1 MSLMPVYEV
10 EGFTFDNYI
19 TVPSNT
25 EAFEATKTIVNQPS
39 CINPV
44 CIYSPYRTGKTHL
57 LKAIYNAFNSYY
69 PSQKACYIKFSR
81 YITLLMGFKEE
92 EYLDDICK
100 DYASNDI
107 LLLDDIDFA
116 IGNEWR
122 EKELIRL
129 IKAVVNTGNLI
140 VLTSKLP
147 FGALPDLNEYLQSLP
162 NKRVIRVT
170 SLCGNERRNLFLKAN
185 KIDFPDQLLTEI
197 ENLDLDNP
205 SEVDLL
211 AERIR
216 AYNTILQ
223 KPVSLKLVKKALRD
237 CKHKAL
243 RNDPED
249 IIDLSAK
256 LFSVSVDEVKG
267 RTKYKNAVL
276 ARMISMYLLRESC
289 GLDYSATE
297 EYYADNN
304 PVSPFTSE
312 LDSMADKVTYRP
324 EETAAMR
331 RRYSFLPFDDEDD
344 EEIEDEDE
352 V

>member
-25 EAFEATKTIVNQPS
+25 EAFEAAKTIVNQPS

-107 LLLDDIDFA
+107 LLLDDIDFVAGDEWLENVLLRLVKA
-116 IGNEWR
+116 IIDAR
-122 EKELIRL
+122 HQ
-129 IKAVVNTGNLI
+129 VVLS
-140 VLTSKLP
+140 SKLP
-147 FGALPDLNEYLQSLP
+147 FGTFPELDKYLNSIPSKRIIRIASL
-162 NKRVIRVT
+162 NV
-170 SLCGNERRNLFLKAN
+170 SERRDLFVKADKTGLPANLLA
-185 KIDFPDQLLTEI
+185 EV
-197 ENLDLDNP
+197 ENFALDNP
-205 SEVDLL
+205 VEVEVF

-216 AYNTILQ
+216 AYQTILHKQ
-223 KPVSLKLVKKALRD
+223 ISLKLLKKALRD
-237 CKHKAL
+237 CKH
-243 RNDPED
+243 RETRYDPEE
-249 IIDLSAK
+249 IIALSAK
-256 LFSVSVDEVKG
+256 LFSVSVDEVTG
-267 RTKYKNAVL
+267 PTKYKNAVL

-289 GLDYSATE
+289 GLDYSATKDF
-297 EYYADNN
+297 YSKNN
-304 PVSPFTSE
+304 PVSPFTSD
-312 LDSMADKVTYRP
+312 LDSMADKITYRA
-324 EETAAMR
+324 EETKTSR
-331 RRYSFLPFDDEDD
+331 RRYSFLPFDDEEED
-344 EEIEDEDE
+344 EEEDEDE